1 MTLDSAISS
10 LSYDNV
16 TFETNVSHYTT
27 IGSTYSGYSNYVTKD
42 YLDSLF
48 GLDNYVYKFNPD
60 GTITWE
66 LKDKE
71 NKEKNM
77 KLDFKIVNYR
87 VHEDRVVIVTF
98 EDDKGNRTETKA
110 VCNEDDNFDLE
121 NGVTVCVYKYLLGE
135 DTYKGIIKDAMRQV
149 KAVDKAKEDKKA
161 REELIERK
169 RIKAARKKARR
180 RERQRQERIS
190 EMQEAY
196 FKAMVEHD
204 SYMEKYLY
212 DDAK

>member
-1 MTLDSAISS
+1 
-10 LSYDNV
+10 
-16 TFETNVSHYTT
+16 
-27 IGSTYSGYSNYVTKD
+27 
-42 YLDSLF
+42 
-48 GLDNYVYKFNPD
+48 
-60 GTITWE
+60 
-66 LKDKE
+66 
-71 NKEKNM
+71 
-77 KLDFKIVNYR
+77 
-87 VHEDRVVIVTF
+87 
-98 EDDKGNRTETKA
+98 
-110 VCNEDDNFDLE
+110 
-121 NGVTVCVYKYLLGE
+121 
-135 DTYKGIIKDAMRQV
+135 MRQV

-180 RERQRQERIS
+180 KEKQRQERIS